1 MTSLRNQLEETEDE
15 GSSRFGCRHR
25 KDVIEV
31 GVEEKA

>member
-15 GSSRFGCRHR
+15 GSSRFCGRHR

-31 GVEEKA
+31 GAEEKA